1 MLKRLRTR
9 DSDEQTIRKVNEI
22 KKETDLFL
30 LVSMGELFESR
41 KGMELSD
48 TFLEI
53 LKWTQVYDRMEEAI
67 EDAIQVTNVIE
78 AMKLKKI

>member
-1 MLKRLRTR
+1 
-9 DSDEQTIRKVNEI
+9 
-22 KKETDLFL
+22 
-30 LVSMGELFESR
+30 
-41 KGMELSD
+41 MELSD